1 MLTALFLNTNTM
13 TCKTW
18 IMGVRGHTACSPE
31 PLNFF
36 PRLWIQRTHTHTQSE
51 RAHPPD
57 AVVVPHQKDAL
68 GVRQVAVVYEEVE
81 DAPGT
86 EPKLVSDQTLQVR
99 DHPTRV

>member
-1 MLTALFLNTNTM
+1 
-13 TCKTW
+13 
-18 IMGVRGHTACSPE
+18 MGVRGHTACSPE

-36 PRLWIQRTHTHTQSE
+36 FSPLDTADTHTQRE

-57 AVVVPHQKDAL
+57 AVVVPDQKDAL